1 MIVMFAKLAFSFLS
15 CKPFHVF
22 NTFSLFSFIPFFIFY
37 ISREEGN
44 KEIRRCA
51 YAPRPFSVC
60 ALLPNATSIS
70 AARSNAFFI
79 CKLLYHSFLK

>member
-1 MIVMFAKLAFSFLS
+1 MIVMFAKLAFPFLS
-15 CKPFHVF
+15 RKPFHVF
-22 NTFSLFSFIPFFIFY
+22 NVFFPFSFVPFFIFY

-60 ALLPNATSIS
+60 ALLPNATSIRT
-70 AARSNAFFI
+70 ARSNAFFI
-79 CKLLYHSFLK
+79 CKLLYHSFPK